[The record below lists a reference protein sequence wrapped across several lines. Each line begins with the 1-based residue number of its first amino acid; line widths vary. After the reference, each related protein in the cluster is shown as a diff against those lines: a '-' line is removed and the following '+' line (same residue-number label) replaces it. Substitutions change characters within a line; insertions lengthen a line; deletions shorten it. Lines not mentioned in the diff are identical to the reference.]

1 MKKACSH
8 RFRSLTDDVYFG
20 DFGWR
25 HISVVPG
32 NGFGYPC
39 VTTISGW
46 VVSVLE
52 SKHRILQLVLVS
64 FI

>member
-1 MKKACSH
+1 M
-8 RFRSLTDDVYFG
+8 TDDVYFG